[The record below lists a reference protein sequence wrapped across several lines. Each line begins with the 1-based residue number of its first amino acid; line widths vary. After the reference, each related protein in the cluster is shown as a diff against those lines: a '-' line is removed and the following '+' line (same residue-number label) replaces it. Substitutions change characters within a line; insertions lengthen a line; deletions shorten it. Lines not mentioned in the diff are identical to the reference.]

1 MRTPCQRSAPV
12 PDGNDNA
19 RGGAARTA
27 TCTAPAR
34 APRARSTLRAM
45 SARLAERR
53 WQLAI
58 RLTAA
63 AAVCSLGLLLA
74 AVLLP
79 TSGGDTTSQGVATLT
94 QETFVQSHG
103 AWALALIAV
112 PLLATGVVAAAVV
125 YRRRDDARWA
135 RPAAWTA
142 IGVLAVLAL
151 LSITS
156 VGAFMV
162 PVAVLL
168 VLSVRL
174 APGWGDVRA
183 RPASRGAEA
192 ADGSESLATGS

>member
-1 MRTPCQRSAPV
+1 
-12 PDGNDNA
+12 
-19 RGGAARTA
+19 
-27 TCTAPAR
+27 
-34 APRARSTLRAM
+34 M

-53 WQLAI
+53 WRLAI
-58 RLTAA
+58 RMTAA

-79 TSGGDTTSQGVATLT
+79 TSGSDTTSQGVATLT
-94 QETFVQSHG
+94 QETFVQSQG
-103 AWALALIAV
+103 VWALALVAL

-135 RPAAWTA
+135 RPAAWAA
-142 IGVLAVLAL
+142 IGVLGLVAL
-151 LSITS
+151 LAITS

-168 VLSVRL
+168 ALSARL

-183 RPASRGAEA
+183 RPAPRGAEA
-192 ADGSESLATGS
+192 ADGSGGLATGS